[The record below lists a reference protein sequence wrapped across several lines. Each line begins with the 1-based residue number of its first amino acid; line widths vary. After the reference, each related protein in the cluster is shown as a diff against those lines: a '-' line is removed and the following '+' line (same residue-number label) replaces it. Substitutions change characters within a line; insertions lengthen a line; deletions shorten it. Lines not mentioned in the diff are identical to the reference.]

1 MSMAG
6 YSLELRIQN
15 VLDKAGVRR
24 LNVEVSLTNLS
35 AVGKIAARLDKTRT
49 DENLSRF
56 RKFLGGDR
64 SFLHELP
71 AWYNAETLDDAEN
84 SLTGIID
91 LGRILH
97 ISTLIRNPK
106 EDKNPEGPGR
116 PACWVRGVCLLRSL
130 R

>member
-1 MSMAG
+1 
-6 YSLELRIQN
+6 
-15 VLDKAGVRR
+15 
-24 LNVEVSLTNLS
+24 
-35 AVGKIAARLDKTRT
+35 
-49 DENLSRF
+49 
-56 RKFLGGDR
+56 
-64 SFLHELP
+64 LP